1 MKAKPVLVD
10 PLSQKANFMTEKSPV
25 RKSSGVDRLSKS
37 QVHSKSAQNP
47 TEKVKSKS
55 QSVQERVMKKLME
68 EEHNQF
74 CFDCGWG
81 NPEYV
86 SINNGIF
93 LCFNCATSIHLEHYP
108 VEVSYIKHIRNDVL
122 HSPDSTLS
130 QSLPSSHRT
139 SQLVLG
145 CSGSLML

>member
-68 EEHNQF
+68 EEHN
-74 CFDCGWG
+74 
-81 NPEYV
+81 
-86 SINNGIF
+86 
-93 LCFNCATSIHLEHYP
+93 
-108 VEVSYIKHIRNDVL
+108 
-122 HSPDSTLS
+122 
-130 QSLPSSHRT
+130 
-139 SQLVLG
+139 
-145 CSGSLML
+145 